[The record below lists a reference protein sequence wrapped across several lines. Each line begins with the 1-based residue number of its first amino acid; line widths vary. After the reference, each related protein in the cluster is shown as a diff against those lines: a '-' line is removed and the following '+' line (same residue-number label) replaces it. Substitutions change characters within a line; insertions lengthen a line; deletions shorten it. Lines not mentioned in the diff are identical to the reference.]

1 MKHNNVNFVD
11 KEIRIVLDFV
21 ISEKTTK
28 KETIQLLCALRRFL
42 KKHLTIEIKD
52 DYWIDNTNIVSMSV
66 SNSEDVTIFDKIET
80 F

>member
-1 MKHNNVNFVD
+1 M
-11 KEIRIVLDFV
+11 E
-21 ISEKTTK
+21 

-42 KKHLTIEIKD
+42 KNHLTIEIKD

-80 F
+80 I